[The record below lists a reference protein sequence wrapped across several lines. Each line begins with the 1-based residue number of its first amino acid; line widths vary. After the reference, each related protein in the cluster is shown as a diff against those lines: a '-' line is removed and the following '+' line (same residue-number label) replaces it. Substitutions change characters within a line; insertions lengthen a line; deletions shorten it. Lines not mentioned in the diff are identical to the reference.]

1 MLKSL
6 GGILTNSTQTYR
18 GKDDQA
24 TAVFDFLQLVSNWQ
38 QVVGENLAQKTIPL
52 KIQQKSLI
60 ILTDHPVYSQQLSFL
75 EGQLKQKI
83 FTTFPAIK
91 GKFVRIFFQTN
102 PAHFQRQKA
111 SLGKTTGGMAGA
123 TARVPRTL
131 HPYSPQYQRLKKEGE
146 QLLQEITDPAIKQQL
161 LSLYI
166 QLHQER
172 P

>member
-6 GGILTNSTQTYR
+6 GGILSNSTQTYR
-18 GKDDQA
+18 GGDNQA
-24 TAVFDFLQLVSNWQ
+24 TAVFDFLQLVTNWQ
-38 QVVGENLAQKTIPL
+38 KVVGENLAQKTIPL

-75 EGQLKQKI
+75 EEALKQKI
-83 FTTFPAIK
+83 FTSFPAIK

-111 SLGKTTGGMAGA
+111 SLGKKTSPLASTTSS
-123 TARVPRTL
+123 VPPTL
-131 HPYSPQYQRLKKEGE
+131 HPYSPQYQRLKKDGE
-146 QLLQEITDPAIKQQL
+146 QLLQEITDEAIKQQL

-172 P
+172 Q